1 MKKNSIQIITTY
13 VKAFVCTVVIVS
25 SLQSCDSY
33 GSEWPEEASI
43 ADQTPPT
50 AGFTAKVNTANNLTV
65 DFTNISV
72 SATDY
77 VWDFGD
83 GGSST
88 DKDASHD
95 FPDFGKY
102 TVTLIATD
110 KLGVSNT
117 VTQEIEV
124 NKPTEVFKPII
135 LNAGFESGTES
146 WENADLGGKIQ
157 VTTSPVVAGSQAAK
171 FPSDG
176 SRIGYQTITVEKNK
190 IYTLSF
196 YYTIKTS
203 PTGSVTVAVLG
214 GAVNS
219 KADLASATIA
229 TATVSDQNDANTYIK
244 ESLTFNS
251 GENASISIYISNQ
264 LAEARVDDIS
274 IASN

>member
-1 MKKNSIQIITTY
+1 MKKNSIQNIATY
-13 VKAFVCTVVIVS
+13 IKVFVLTIVTVS

-33 GSEWPEEASI
+33 GSEWPEEGSI
-43 ADQTPPT
+43 ADQTPPS
-50 AGFTAKVNTANNLTV
+50 AAFTSKVNIANNLTV

-77 VWDFGD
+77 LWDFGD

-102 TVTLIATD
+102 TVTLTASD

-117 VTQEIEV
+117 VVQEIEV
-124 NKPTEVFKPII
+124 TKPSEVFKPII
-135 LNAGFESGTES
+135 LNSGFESGTES

-157 VTTSPVVAGSQAAK
+157 VTSSPVVGGSQAAK

-176 SRIGYQTITVEKNK
+176 SRIAYQTITVEKNK

-196 YYTIKTS
+196 YYTLKTS
-203 PTGSVTVAVLG
+203 PVGNVTIAVLAG
-214 GAVNS
+214 EVNS
-219 KADLASATIA
+219 KADLIAATIGSV
-229 TATVSDQNDANTYIK
+229 TVSDQNDANTYIK

-251 GENASISIYISNQ
+251 GDNASISIYISNQ

-274 IASN
+274 IANN